1 METKPWWKSKT
12 MILNGLTAVT
22 AVAVALSQQQ
32 IIQEYPKATAA
43 VAATIAGLNM
53 AIRVVTYLPL
63 G

>member
-1 METKPWWKSKT
+1 MDKKPWWQSKT
-12 MILNGLTAVT
+12 MILNGLTAAT
-22 AVAVALSQQQ
+22 AVMVAISQQQ
-32 IIQEYPKATAA
+32 IIQDYPKATAA